1 MVHDEQTDAYVP
13 IFYVLM
19 TSKSEQVYSYAL
31 RWVEATIGRK
41 IAPSTITC
49 NFEVALQNTIS
60 KNFPQVVIN
69 GCLYH
74 WKQAI

>member
-1 MVHDEQTDAYVP
+1 MVFNEQTDAYVP
-13 IFYVLM
+13 VFYVLM

-49 NFEVALQNTIS
+49 DFEVALQNAIS
-60 KNFPQVVIN
+60 KNFSQVAII
-69 GCLYH
+69 GCLFH